1 MCLRDDQTSKQLLY
15 AQKNRGFP
23 KILEVQAN
31 KEKRI
36 TTRDMKSFD
45 QLKYL
50 FFIEQLD
57 FFNFAKT
64 EEFDVYY
71 VPSDMGFQPLTIF
84 EVLSIFERVL
94 DTPLTGCT

>member
-1 MCLRDDQTSKQLLY
+1 
-15 AQKNRGFP
+15 
-23 KILEVQAN
+23 
-31 KEKRI
+31 
-36 TTRDMKSFD
+36 MKSFD

-57 FFNFAKT
+57 FLNFAKT
-64 EEFDVYY
+64 EEFDLYY

-94 DTPLTGCT
+94 DTALTDSRVFTDPYSLL